1 MKIKDVDV
9 LYFYCLKWLILPI
22 QKKAKGFQNFKVYGQ
37 IHSKG
42 EPLPTSITNHQA
54 QTSMEHNNVQSSVQ
68 TNLFTHTTHLSNFLL
83 QPITYSMSQNQK
95 SLQLI
100 NIFLQSSI
108 ELMWLP
114 IMTLAISIGTT
125 LIASLKWI
133 SIILPN
139 TGLNDSLFKLTV
151 YWEGKNSTFKCF
163 PAYK

>member
-114 IMTLAISIGTT
+114 IMTLAISIVHNFNCFFKVNKHHFAKHRPQW
-125 LIASLKWI
+125 LIVQVDC
-133 SIILPN
+133 ILRR
-139 TGLNDSLFKLTV
+139 
-151 YWEGKNSTFKCF
+151 
-163 PAYK
+163 